1 MSEILTRQRT
11 TTFLTHLLC
20 ITILFIL
27 PEVLTTLSSPTHPLR
42 VWVYAKAVIYII
54 VFYANYCWII
64 EKSLDKPHRVLRFV
78 AYNFL
83 LIIIAMT
90 LIYLIW
96 RFKAYLGGRPPKINN
111 PHPTEGFYIARWVG
125 IMSRDLVM
133 IILVIGLA
141 TAMRL
146 GDKWLMLDRKQK
158 DLISAQ
164 HEEELKSLKS
174 QLNPHFLF
182 NTLNSIYALI
192 AISPEKAQEAVH
204 ELSRLL
210 RFILY
215 DSPTSVALKQEFDFI
230 TNYISLMRL
239 RLNPSIRLD
248 VRLTNESNREIRV
261 APLLFITLIENV
273 FKHGIHTPEVPLQ
286 IHITATDGRIECF
299 TSNGR
304 LPDEKKLPLNVSSGS
319 GGIGM
324 ANLRRRLMLIYG
336 SAAELKVSVTDT
348 LYQVRLTI
356 PPTIK

>member
-1 MSEILTRQRT
+1 MSEILTRQRI
-11 TTFLTHLLC
+11 TTFLSHLLC

-27 PEVLTTLSSPTHPLR
+27 PEVLTTLSSPSHTLR
-42 VWVYAKAVIYII
+42 PWVYAKAFVYIT
-54 VFYANYCWII
+54 VFYVNYCWII

-78 AYNFL
+78 ALNLL
-83 LIIIAMT
+83 LITVAMT

-96 RFKAYLGGRPPKINN
+96 RFKGFLGGKAPKMNRL
-111 PHPTEGFYIARWVG
+111 HPSEGIYIARWVG

-133 IILVIGLA
+133 VILVIGLA

-164 HEEELKSLKS
+164 HEEELKNLKS

-210 RFILY
+210 RFVLY

-239 RLNPSIRLD
+239 RLSPSIRLD
-248 VRLTNESNREIRV
+248 IRLDNNGSSDRRV

-273 FKHGIHTPEVPLQ
+273 FKHGIHTPEIPLV
-286 IHITATDGRIECF
+286 IHITASDNRIDCF
-299 TSNGR
+299 TSNGYLTGKAEHSASS
-304 LPDEKKLPLNVSSGS
+304 LPKS

-324 ANLRRRLMLIYG
+324 TNLRRRLHLIYG
-336 SAAELKVSVTDT
+336 PAAELKVTITEDT
-348 LYQVRLTI
+348 YQVHLSI
-356 PPTIK
+356 PLSIK